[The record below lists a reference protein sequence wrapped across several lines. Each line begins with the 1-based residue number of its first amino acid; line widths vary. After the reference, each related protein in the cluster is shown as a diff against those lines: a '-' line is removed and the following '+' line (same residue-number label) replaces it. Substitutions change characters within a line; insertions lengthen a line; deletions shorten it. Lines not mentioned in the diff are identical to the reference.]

1 MSLLSANKF
10 FKILSMSKSQCFKKS
25 RRGHQFRDT
34 DTTKNVYKIW
44 HHFWHAWICMNI
56 DVAINGCSDDSPN
69 ECQSGRL
76 VFIFFIKICFQ
87 VKKMLTFSISNVL
100 HHSWWMF
107 LNVRVLRWN
116 YFYWIMFQSNFL
128 IQLPTLLIV
137 KNVRRSVFKY

>member
-1 MSLLSANKF
+1 MLKF
-10 FKILSMSKSQCFKKS
+10 RSQCFKKS
-25 RRGHQFRDT
+25 RRGNQFRDT
-34 DTTKNVYKIW
+34 DTTKNVFKIW

-56 DVAINGCSDDSPN
+56 DVAINRCANDSPN

-76 VFIFFIKICFQ
+76 VFIFSYQNMFSGQ
-87 VKKMLTFSISNVL
+87 ENAHYVSISNVL